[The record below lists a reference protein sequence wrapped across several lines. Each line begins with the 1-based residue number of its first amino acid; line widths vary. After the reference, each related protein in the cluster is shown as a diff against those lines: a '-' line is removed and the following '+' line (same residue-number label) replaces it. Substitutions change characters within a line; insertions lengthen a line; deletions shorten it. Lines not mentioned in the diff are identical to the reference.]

1 MPVKEHRTTTLA
13 DGFVFLE
20 GPRWHDG
27 ALWVSDMWGYEV
39 LRVTED
45 GARETV
51 CAVPARPSGLGFL
64 PDGTPLVVSMAD
76 RRVMRVEQGR
86 PALHADLS
94 DLAGGDCNDMWVDR
108 DGRAYVGNFGYDL
121 FGGATPAKADLIL
134 VEPDGRARTVAPQL
148 DFPNGIALVEEGRML
163 VVAES
168 WSARLLAFDRHD
180 DGSLSHR
187 RVFAGLGKRSPD
199 GIYADA
205 EDGVWVACYDTHEF
219 IRVREGGQITDRVD
233 VGGRSAIAC
242 ALGGADGRTL
252 FCCTFSGDFSA
263 MGSGARHAA
272 IETVRV
278 DIPAP
283 GF

>member
-1 MPVKEHRTTTLA
+1 MRDHRTVLLA

-27 ALWVSDMWGYEV
+27 ALWVSDMWGHEV
-39 LRVTED
+39 LRVAED

-51 CAVPARPSGLGFL
+51 CQMPERPSGLGFL
-64 PDGTPLVVSMAD
+64 PDGTPLVISMAD
-76 RRVMRVEQGR
+76 RKILRIEKSGL
-86 PALHADLS
+86 ALHADLAS
-94 DLAGGDCNDMWVDR
+94 LAGGDCNDMWVDR
-108 DGRAYVGNFGYDL
+108 QGRAYVGNFGYDL
-121 FGGATPAKADLIL
+121 FGGATPAKADLII
-134 VEPDGRARTVAPQL
+134 VEPDGSARTGAPQL
-148 DFPNGIALVEEGRML
+148 DFPNGITLVEEGRML

-168 WSARLLAFDRHD
+168 WSARLLAFDRHA

-187 RVFAGLGKRSPD
+187 RVFAGLGQRSPD

-219 IRVREGGQITDRVD
+219 IRVREGGTITDRVD
-233 VGGRSAIAC
+233 VGDRAAIAC
-242 ALGGADGRTL
+242 ALGGEDGRTL
-252 FCCTFSGDFSA
+252 FCCTFSGDFAA

-278 DIPAP
+278 DVPAP